1 MTNRCSAFA
10 RSSSCFKGAASSIR
24 SIPAI
29 QASSISGGISLSLIH
44 IYIAVLL
51 RIIMGKS
58 LLRYFVCEIFV
69 SHKFDE
75 LTTISNLLV
84 IMNNSSLPLTLP
96 VISHNTCCSVFKVQ
110 ALRSIPQYFHIKFWI
125 SLSGLSDHD
134 EPRLASRFLKSLYL
148 AFARLSFW
156 WAQVDSNHRPR
167 AYQARALTA

>member
-1 MTNRCSAFA
+1 
-10 RSSSCFKGAASSIR
+10 
-24 SIPAI
+24 
-29 QASSISGGISLSLIH
+29 
-44 IYIAVLL
+44 
-51 RIIMGKS
+51 MGKS

-110 ALRSIPQYFHIKFWI
+110 ALRSIPQYFHIKFRI
-125 SLSGLSDHD
+125 SFRLRFWWAQVDSNLAPTTAYLYTVTALNPHSLFRPVTFSGH
-134 EPRLASRFLKSLYL
+134 
-148 AFARLSFW
+148 W